1 MSHKVGEWWTDG
13 KKIEVVTAYLVLG
26 KAPMAEAV
34 TGVPAGTIRRWK
46 REQWWDDLVN
56 QIQLEDTQELD
67 AKLTSRL
74 NKALDIV
81 NDRLDSGDFMFD
93 PKSGEFRRRPVSLK
107 DTWTVGR
114 EMVDL
119 RAKLRKEP
127 KERKSEEAVGDILK
141 NLAKDFA
148 AMAKKEVR
156 EHAAKLQIGVPELSG
171 EPGTDQEAQLAEQ
184 SPAID
189 GKSGIGY

>member
-148 AMAKKEVR
+148 AMAKKEAR
-156 EHAAKLQIGVPELSG
+156 EHVSQLQTAIPAKEETVANDNTS
-171 EPGTDQEAQLAEQ
+171 T
-184 SPAID
+184 
-189 GKSGIGY
+189 